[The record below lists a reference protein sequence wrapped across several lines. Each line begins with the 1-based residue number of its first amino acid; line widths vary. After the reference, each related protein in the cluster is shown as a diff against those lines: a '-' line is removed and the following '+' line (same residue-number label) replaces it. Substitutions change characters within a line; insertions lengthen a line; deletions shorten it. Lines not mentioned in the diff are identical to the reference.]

1 MPIFHFLSPAI
12 LDPVQF
18 GYSVRKDRRQW
29 DDSQRYRA
37 SLFTG
42 DRNFLDINVRRKDA
56 MNGSTMGRRD
66 FLKRA
71 AMTAAVVGAAGST
84 TARAAENGSL
94 KKAIQIGMLPKEL
107 SDADKFKLARA
118 CGFEGIEAVPMDDLD
133 AAKKLGEQA
142 RAAGTPIHSI
152 CHGGWDAPM
161 SDADPAV
168 IAKGTAKLETTMR
181 AAKAMG
187 ADVVLLVPA
196 VVNDKVSYDAA
207 YERSQANI
215 KKILPL
221 AEKLEIIIAVE
232 NVWNKFLLSPL
243 EFARYVDEFQNPW
256 LRAYFDVGNVVVYG
270 WPEQWIRVLGKRIVR
285 VHLKDFKRDGMQWK
299 NLREGDVNW
308 PEVRKA
314 FEETG
319 YASYLTPELSGGDEA
334 YLKDLSERM
343 DKIIAGQ

>member
-1 MPIFHFLSPAI
+1 MSNLA
-12 LDPVQF
+12 
-18 GYSVRKDRRQW
+18 
-29 DDSQRYRA
+29 
-37 SLFTG
+37 
-42 DRNFLDINVRRKDA
+42 
-56 MNGSTMGRRD
+56 MGRRD
-66 FLKRA
+66 FLKRT
-71 AMTAAVVGAAGST
+71 AMAAAVAGAMGSV
-84 TARAAENGSL
+84 TARAADGGTL

-107 SDADKFKLARA
+107 SDADKFKLAKA
-118 CGFEGIEAVPMDDLD
+118 CGFEGIEGAPMDDLD
-133 AAKKLGEQA
+133 AAKKLGDLA
-142 RAAGTPIHSI
+142 KAAGTPIHSI

-161 SDADPAV
+161 SDPNSEV
-168 IAKGTAKLETTMR
+168 FAKGRAKLETTMR

-221 AEKLEIIIAVE
+221 AEELKIIIAVE

-256 LRAYFDVGNVVVYG
+256 LQAYFDVGNVVVYG

-314 FEETG
+314 FAEVG
-319 YASYLTPELSGGDEA
+319 YTSYVTPELSGGDEA
-334 YLKDLSERM
+334 YLKDLSDRI
-343 DKIIAGQ
+343 DKIVAGQ